1 MRNFF
6 VMYVRKYTT
15 LAKKEQININ
25 EGIRARELRVISDE
39 EGNLGVMSTRDALKK
54 AQEMGLDL
62 IEISP
67 DANPP
72 VAKITDYG
80 RYQYDLKKK
89 QKETKANTST
99 GGEVKSIQIKIGTSD
114 NDVSMKAK
122 RASGWLKEGNRVKIE
137 LFLRGRSKY
146 TEKEFQKDRLQRILD
161 FISEPYK
168 IVDDLKQSPKGIYI
182 LIEKDKAVKKKDEPE
197 VSHEEK
203 PSSNL

>member
-1 MRNFF
+1 M
-6 VMYVRKYTT
+6 
-15 LAKKEQININ
+15 KKEQQIRIN
-25 EGIRARELRVISDE
+25 EGIRAHEVRVISDE
-39 EGNLGVMSTRDALKK
+39 EGNLGVMSTKDALKV
-54 AQEMGLDL
+54 AYESGLDL

-80 RYQYDLKKK
+80 KYQYDLKKK
-89 QKETKANTST
+89 LKEVKANTKT

-122 RASGWLKEGNRVKIE
+122 RASEWLTEGNRVKVE

-146 TEKEFQKDRLQRILD
+146 TEKDFQQERLQRILD

-168 IVDDLKQSPKGIYI
+168 IVDDLKKGPKGIYI
-182 LIEKDKAVKKKDEPE
+182 LIEKDKRAKKKDTENNE
-197 VSHEEK
+197 QTNSKEQEK
-203 PSSNL
+203 